1 MEGDDTEY
9 MNETFVL
16 YLEKPVEIVSNP
28 KTTGTP
34 LPALKGID
42 HIEIEND
49 HDFAFQDQLS
59 KRVRLTGAITRIEE
73 RAGYHRQ
80 VSTPMQIHVDKM
92 IVLGD

>member
-16 YLEKPVEIVSNP
+16 NLEKPVEIVSNP

-34 LPALKGID
+34 LPALNGID

-49 HDFAFQDQLS
+49 YDFEFQDQLS
-59 KRVRLTGAITRIEE
+59 KKVRLTGTITRIEE
-73 RAGYHRQ
+73 QAGYHRQ
-80 VSTPMQIHVDKM
+80 VSTPVQIRVAKM
-92 IVLGD
+92 TVLGD